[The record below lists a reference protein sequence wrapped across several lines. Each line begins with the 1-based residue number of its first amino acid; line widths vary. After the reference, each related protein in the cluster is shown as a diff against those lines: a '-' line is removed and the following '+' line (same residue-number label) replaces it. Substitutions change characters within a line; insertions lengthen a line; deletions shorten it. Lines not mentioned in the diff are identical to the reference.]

1 MRLIYIL
8 ALMLLP
14 TLAFSQEEEAFYIEF
29 NDISLQDAIAEIEDI
44 YDVLFSFKDDY
55 IKGKRVSLSREKRT
69 LSEVLSEL
77 QALTNLYYQL
87 VEKRY
92 IIVSVFGRTNI
103 ATETLDKVVVKSYI
117 AKGIEKNSDGSYK
130 LYPSRLGILPGLI
143 EPDVLE
149 SIQLL
154 PGVLSPNETAT
165 GFFVRGGYADQNRV
179 LWDGINIYHKG
190 HLFGMISPLNPNVAS
205 EISFI
210 NKGTH
215 ARYGERL
222 SSVIDINSKTTISND
237 IRAELGV
244 NGVNADAVLE
254 LPIVDDKLSLQA
266 SLRHSYTNVLE
277 TFTFDQLADK
287 VFESTKISQ
296 NENGDND
303 FSFFDYNVKL
313 NYTPNAS
320 NSIYLSIIN
329 IDNRL
334 DYNSNESETNRDF
347 NDILTIRNTGYGV
360 GWNVIWN
367 DKLRQSTKAFFSDY
381 AFNYNFITSE
391 NDTQVSDFEKRNT
404 IFDSGISTEL
414 NYKASEQFNYDLG
427 YQYTLKDVAYAFIN
441 TTDLSFILDAEQ
453 QIVQTHSAYANIDYK
468 NPKLFD
474 LSLGLRSTYF
484 QELDAVRFEPRL
496 LIFKE
501 VNERLKLQASGEIKN
516 QIINEIDETVFS
528 DLSLENRVWR
538 LANGN
543 NSPIINSK
551 HASLGFIYAVGGISF
566 DADVYYK
573 RLENVSALSLGFL
586 NPESIGFNIGDQNIF
601 GADVFL
607 KKQFDGFNSWI
618 SYSYNR
624 ARSQFNNLNN
634 GNSFKS
640 KSNITHAVSTA
651 LSYKLNGFQVALGW
665 KWQTGRPF
673 TIAEEGNDG
682 IEFNDGVNTGQLPVY
697 HRLDLSSTYS
707 FKMSK
712 QNKLR
717 GKVGISVR
725 NLYNRNNLIS
735 REYRGNNSL
744 DDPVELI
751 ERFSIGITPN
761 FMFRLY
767 W

>member
-14 TLAFSQEEEAFYIEF
+14 TLAFSQEEAFYIEF
-29 NDISLQDAIAEIEDI
+29 DDVSLQDAIAEIENV
-44 YDVLFSFKDDY
+44 YDVRFSFKDDY
-55 IKGKRVSLSREKRT
+55 IKDKRISLDGKART
-69 LSEVLSEL
+69 LSELLNIL
-77 QALTNLYYQL
+77 QDLTNLYYQL
-87 VEKRY
+87 VEGRY
-92 IIVSVFGRTNI
+92 IIVSVQQDTI
-103 ATETLDKVVVKSYI
+103 VVTETLDKVVVKSYI
-117 AKGIEKNSDGSYK
+117 AKGIEKNSDGTYK

-154 PGVLSPNETAT
+154 PGVLSPNETAS
-165 GFFVRGGYADQNRV
+165 GFFVRGGYADQNRL

-205 EISFI
+205 EIKFI
-210 NKGTH
+210 NKGSH
-215 ARYGERL
+215 VRYGERL
-222 SSVIDINSKTTISND
+222 SSVIDISSKTEISND
-237 IRAELGV
+237 IKAELGV
-244 NGVNADAVLE
+244 NGMSADAILE
-254 LPIVDDKLSLQA
+254 LPLIKDKLSVQA
-266 SLRHSYTNVLE
+266 SLRHSYTSILE

-296 NENGDND
+296 NDNGDND
-303 FSFFDYNVKL
+303 FSFLDYNVKL
-313 NYTPNAS
+313 NYKPNTKNHFFA
-320 NSIYLSIIN
+320 SIIH
-329 IDNRL
+329 IDNQL
-334 DYNSNESETNRDF
+334 DYISNESETDRDF
-347 NDILTIRNTGYGV
+347 NDLLTIRNTGYGL

-367 DKLRQSTKAFFSDY
+367 DKLRQSTQAFFSDY
-381 AFNYNFITSE
+381 AFDYNFITFE
-391 NDTQVSDFEKRNT
+391 NDTQVSDFEKRNV

-427 YQYTLKDVAYAFIN
+427 YQYTLKDVSYAFIN
-441 TTDLSFILDAEQ
+441 RADLTFVLDAEA
-453 QIVQTHSAYANIDYK
+453 QIVQTHSAYANVDFK
-468 NPKLFD
+468 NPKFLD
-474 LSLGLRSTYF
+474 VSLGLRSTYF

-496 LIFKE
+496 LVFKAI
-501 VNERLKLQASGEIKN
+501 NERFKLQASAEMKN
-516 QIINEIDETVFS
+516 QIISEIDETVFS

-538 LANGN
+538 LANGD

-551 HASLGFIYAVGGISF
+551 HASFGFIYSNSTISF

-607 KKQFDGFNSWI
+607 KKQFNGFDSWI

-634 GNSFKS
+634 GDSFKS
-640 KSNITHAVSTA
+640 KSNITHAVSSA
-651 LSYKLNGFQVALGW
+651 LSYKLDGFQVALGW

-673 TIAEEGNDG
+673 TLAEVGEDG
-682 IEFNDGVNTGQLPVY
+682 LEFNNGVNTGQLPVY

-712 QNKLR
+712 RNTLR
-717 GKVGISVR
+717 GKVGVSIR